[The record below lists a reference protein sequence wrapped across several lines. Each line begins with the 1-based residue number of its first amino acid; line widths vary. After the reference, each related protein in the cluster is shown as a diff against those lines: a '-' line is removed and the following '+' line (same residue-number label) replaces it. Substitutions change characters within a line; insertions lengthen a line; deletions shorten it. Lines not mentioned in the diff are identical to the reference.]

1 MTYSFSQ
8 WLFIFYLYCFVGWIW
23 ESLYVSTYSAKWVN
37 RGFMH
42 GPFLPIYGSGAVSI
56 LLFTLHFK
64 QNVWLVAFVGMLA
77 ATFLEYWTGVA
88 MEKMFHVRYWD
99 YSNEKFNLNGHI
111 CLKCSLCWA
120 FFSVILTFYLHAP
133 IEKMVLAINSN
144 LLDFFVFLLTV
155 YISSDMTVSVR
166 EALNLKEFLMNLEA
180 NNEEFRKLQER
191 VERVS
196 EGIKE
201 KSEVGIKALNGVYE
215 SVNVVYESGKEI
227 TEKKKEAGKAV
238 IMANIDKS
246 KMLKDEFTA
255 KIKSISN
262 LNNKDF
268 RRVKRLL
275 ERNPSAASKMHY
287 EAFKQILGITEDK

>member
-64 QNVWLVAFVGMLA
+64 ENVWLVALVGMLA
-77 ATFLEYWTGVA
+77 ATILEYCTGAA

-99 YSNEKFNLNGHI
+99 YSNEKLNLNGHI

-133 IEKMVLAINSN
+133 VERMVLAINSN

-155 YISSDMTVSVR
+155 YISSDMTISVR
-166 EALNLKEFLMNLEA
+166 EALNLKEFLMKLEA

-191 VERVS
+191 VGRVS

-215 SVNVVYESGKEI
+215 SVNGVYESGKEI
-227 TEKKKEAGKAV
+227 TEKKKEAGKAA

-246 KMLKDEFTA
+246 KMLKDEVTA
-255 KIKSISN
+255 KLKSLSN

-268 RRVKRLL
+268 RRVKSLL

-287 EAFKQILGITEDK
+287 EAFKQVLGITEDK